1 MKILSVSGKEDL
13 AIVYLA
19 QSSTGEY
26 VEFVEAL
33 QPPFTRQQKWI
44 LIVSSLYG
52 CPVDCKMCDAG
63 SFYHGRL
70 SKEAI
75 FAQIDHIITARYP
88 DRKVSV
94 KQLKVQFARTGEPS
108 FNIHVLDVINEFD
121 YYFETPSFIP
131 SISTI
136 APNGTD
142 LFFEELLKVKQQKS
156 YGLNFQLQFS
166 IHTTDEKK
174 RDELIPVKKWSFKK
188 IGEYSE
194 KFYAKGGKKIALAF
208 AVSNEYPVHPGRLL
222 SYFDPKKFI
231 IKLTPLNPT
240 YNASANQITT
250 LINTPNTE
258 SIKLLTE
265 EFNQCG
271 YETIISY
278 GEYEENY
285 LGSNCGQSI
294 VKHLNEEQRHKIS
307 YSAYKKTVQ

>member
-26 VEFVEAL
+26 IEFVEAL
-33 QPPFTRQQKWI
+33 QPPYKREEKWI

-52 CPVDCKMCDAG
+52 CPVNCKMCDAG

-75 FAQIDHIITARYP
+75 FAQIDHIITNRFP
-88 DRKVSV
+88 DRVIPV
-94 KQLKVQFARTGEPS
+94 KQLKIQFARTGEPS
-108 FNIHVLDVINEFD
+108 FNLSVVEVINEFE
-121 YYFETPSFIP
+121 YYFKTPGFVP

-142 LFFEELLKVKQQKS
+142 DFFEELLRVKNEKS
-156 YGLNFQLQFS
+156 FGSRFQLQFS
-166 IHTTDEKK
+166 IHTTNEKK

-188 IGEYSE
+188 IADYAE
-194 KFYAKGGKKIALAF
+194 KFYSTGSKKIALSF
-208 AVSNEYPVHPGRLL
+208 AVSNEYPIEPGKLL
-222 SYFDPKKFI
+222 NYFDPGKFI

-240 YNASANQITT
+240 YNADSNQITT
-250 LINTPNTE
+250 LKDGSLFE
-258 SIKLLTE
+258 GMSE
-265 EFNQCG
+265 EFKKCG
-271 YETIISY
+271 YEIILSY

-294 VKHLNEEQRHKIS
+294 VKHLTEEQNHNIS
-307 YSAYKKTVQ
+307 YTKFQ